1 MAVVFLM
8 VEADPRGTTH
18 VSTHRRAPALR
29 DPHSC
34 PSSALRR
41 RRAAWLRPQPRPVLA
56 CPRLPPGGLALSGDI
71 PHSQH
76 KPGPCAEVGMEG
88 DRALGIGMRHGHGID
103 SCPLDGSQAARQRRP
118 VCSPGSAGPWP
129 SHHLPCRAA
138 KTECMASAGVLLSPT
153 LSPCGG
159 CAMGLWGP
167 AKMGLSASR
176 HPRGLGH
183 GSASAGTEWPGRVTS
198 SPSCWREGGRP
209 RLHLCWRGC
218 HRPSPGS

>member
-34 PSSALRR
+34 PSSALQR

-71 PHSQH
+71 PHSQR

-103 SCPLDGSQAARQRRP
+103 SCPLDGSQAARQ
-118 VCSPGSAGPWP
+118 GDG
-129 SHHLPCRAA
+129 L
-138 KTECMASAGVLLSPT
+138 
-153 LSPCGG
+153 
-159 CAMGLWGP
+159 CAPQARLD
-167 AKMGLSASR
+167 
-176 HPRGLGH
+176 
-183 GSASAGTEWPGRVTS
+183 PGRPTTCPAGLPKQNAWPVWGCCC
-198 SPSCWREGGRP
+198 PPPCHLVVAVPWGFGDQP
-209 RLHLCWRGC
+209 RWA
-218 HRPSPGS
+218 